1 MKANY
6 QIESGENIRVIRPFV
21 YLREKMTREFSDH
34 ASLPVINENCPA
46 CFEQPKER
54 DRIKRLLAQ
63 EEAMVPG
70 IFSNLRKACLPFM
83 DNAVYETMKKIN
95 DEIASRSN
103 AYTKIRPG
111 DSGLNMK
118 SSRDNSADGTVDGN
132 ATKKMKV

>member
-6 QIESGENIRVIRPFV
+6 QIDSGDNIRVIRPFV

-54 DRIKRLLAQ
+54 DRMKRLLAQ

-70 IFSNLRKACLPFM
+70 LFANLRKAVLPFM
-83 DNAVYETMKKIN
+83 DNAVYSTMKKIN
-95 DEIASRSN
+95 DEIESRGNNDNRSN
-103 AYTKIRPG
+103 KELRHKTK
-111 DSGLNMK
+111 
-118 SSRDNSADGTVDGN
+118 SRDESESVADDVP
-132 ATKKMKV
+132 KKRIKLDK